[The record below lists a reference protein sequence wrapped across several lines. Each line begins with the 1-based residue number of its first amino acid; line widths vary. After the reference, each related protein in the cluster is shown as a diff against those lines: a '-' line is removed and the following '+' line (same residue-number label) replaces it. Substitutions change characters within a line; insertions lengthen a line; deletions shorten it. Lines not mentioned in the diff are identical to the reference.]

1 MTNKQFGRLITIAPY
16 SLTMLNPTNI
26 EFSSIEV
33 WFTDQNSKQLEIE
46 DNVNMALIIR

>member
-1 MTNKQFGRLITIAPY
+1 
-16 SLTMLNPTNI
+16 MLNTTNI

-46 DNVNMALIIR
+46 GNVNIKPIIG